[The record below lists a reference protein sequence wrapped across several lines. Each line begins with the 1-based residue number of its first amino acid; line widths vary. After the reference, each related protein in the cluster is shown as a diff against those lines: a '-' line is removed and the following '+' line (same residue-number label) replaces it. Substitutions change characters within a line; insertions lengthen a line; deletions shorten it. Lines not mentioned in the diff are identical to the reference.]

1 MKVLAFETSCD
12 ETSVAIV
19 DDFNVIINLTRQQL
33 IHSEFGGVVPELAAR
48 EHIKYIYPLTKKTL
62 EKISLDEI
70 EGIAFTYGPGLAS
83 SLLVGIA
90 FGKTIAQAIK
100 KPFIGIN
107 HLEGHIFSIFIN
119 NKNLKPPFLCLIV
132 SGGHTE
138 LVLVEDFLKYR
149 VIGKTLDD
157 AIGEAFDKGAKML
170 NLGYPGGPIIDK
182 LSKNGNR
189 NFIKFSKVK
198 IKYGKYNFSFSG
210 IKTALKLYLK
220 DKSESFIKEHLS
232 DICASYQEALID
244 ILLEPTMRAIE
255 DFRIEKIAVVAGV
268 SLNSR
273 LREKF
278 REYFKEVYFPL
289 PEFCTDNAGMIGIAG
304 AFRLKLG
311 YRSSFDISAE
321 PNLSLEFI

>member
-19 DDFNVIINLTRQQL
+19 DDFDVIINLTRQQL
-33 IHSEFGGVVPELAAR
+33 VHFEFGGVVPELAAR
-48 EHIKYIYPLTKKTL
+48 EHIKYIYPLTKKAL
-62 EKISLDEI
+62 EKVKLDEI

-83 SLLVGIA
+83 SLLIGIT

-119 NKNLKPPFLCLIV
+119 NRNLKPPFLCLIV

-138 LVLVEDFLKYR
+138 LILVEDFLKYKL
-149 VIGKTLDD
+149 IGQTLDD
-157 AIGEAFDKGAKML
+157 AVGEAFDKGAKML

-182 LSKNGNR
+182 LSKNGDK
-189 NFIKFSKVK
+189 NFIKFTRPK

-210 IKTALKLYLK
+210 IKTALKLYLR
-220 DKSESFIKEHLS
+220 DKSENFIKLHLS

-244 ILLEPTMRAIE
+244 ILFETTMKAME
-255 DFRIEKIAVVAGV
+255 DLKIEKLAVVAGV

-278 REYFKEVYFPL
+278 KENIREVYFPL
-289 PEFCTDNAGMIGIAG
+289 PEFCTDNAAMIGVAG
-304 AFRLKLG
+304 AFRLKKG
-311 YRSSFDISAE
+311 YKSLLNISAE

>member
-19 DDFNVIINLTRQQL
+19 NDFDVIINLTRQQF

-48 EHIKYIYPLTKKTL
+48 EHIKYIYPLTKMAL
-62 EKISLDEI
+62 EKVNLSEI

-83 SLLVGIA
+83 SLLIGIT
-90 FGKTIAQAIK
+90 FGKTIAQALK

-119 NKNLKPPFLCLIV
+119 NRDLDFPFLCLIV

-138 LVLVEDFLKYR
+138 LVLVEDFLKYKL
-149 VIGKTLDD
+149 IGQTLDD
-157 AIGEAFDKGAKML
+157 AAGEAFDKGAKML
-170 NLGYPGGPIIDK
+170 SLGYPGGPIIDK
-182 LSKNGNR
+182 LSRNGNK
-189 NFIKFSKVK
+189 NFVKFTKPK

-210 IKTALKLYLK
+210 IKTALKLYL
-220 DKSESFIKEHLS
+220 DSKSENFIKKHLS
-232 DICASYQEALID
+232 DICASYQEAIID
-244 ILLEPTMRAIE
+244 ILLEPTIKAME
-255 DFRIEKIAVVAGV
+255 DFKIDKLAVVAGV

-278 REYFKEVYFPL
+278 KEYIKNVYFPL
-289 PEFCTDNAGMIGIAG
+289 PEFCTDNAAMIGVAG
-304 AFRLKLG
+304 VHRLKVG
-311 YRSSFDISAE
+311 YKSSLSISAE
-321 PNLSLEFI
+321 PSLALV